1 MKRFINKI
9 FRQSKYRKLA
19 VAILVMIITAN
30 IALFPNIV
38 AAVEIGT
45 VINLI
50 SPLGW
55 AIGSWITGGSGEGE
69 VFSGAIIWAFTTVL
83 YGILIFIGW
92 LLGIAG
98 LFADWMIQ
106 PAYIINSTV
115 VQIGWGVTRDLA
127 NMLFILILLGIA
139 LDYILFQSFGVKRA
153 LPTLIVVALLI
164 NFSLPIAGIF
174 IDFANVFSDFF
185 ITKVTGGCLPGDGKS
200 CGFTIAIANNLNLTS

>member
-1 MKRFINKI
+1 MRV
-9 FRQSKYRKLA
+9 LMWLGGA
-19 VAILVMIITAN
+19 VLETALTAVKWAAI
-30 IALFPNIV
+30 
-38 AAVEIGT
+38 AA
-45 VINLI
+45 
-50 SPLGW
+50 
-55 AIGSWITGGSGEGE
+55 
-69 VFSGAIIWAFTTVL
+69 
-83 YGILIFIGW
+83 GILFILMQFAGVA
-92 LLGIAG
+92 LGVAVS
-98 LFADWMIQ
+98 FANWAIQ

-127 NMLFILILLGIA
+127 NMFFILILLGIA

-153 LPTLIVVALLI
+153 LPMLIVVALLI